1 MKPLFKIFVLSFILF
16 WSCSEDEELSEVENT
31 ADIAAILDKGVTLDS
46 ISLDYATM
54 YTSTDGFPVITPTPV
69 AQFAEANEILLYF
82 DFVSSSRDAVVQ
94 YYEDLNEA
102 YLEQGIVVD
111 YGMPYDDKLEGM
123 VVEVKKNTDE
133 FRVLEEDTEQL
144 TLIPSPEINSQHTFA
159 KYEFMIQE
167 FNLRYT
173 DRSFPEYYVLSFDE
187 KEPVSHTY
195 VFRITFTFNN
205 AKAFVLTTR
214 PIAF

>member
-54 YTSTDGFPVITPTPV
+54 YTSTDGFPVIAPTPV
-69 AQFAEANEILLYF
+69 GQFAEANEILLYF

-94 YYEDLNEA
+94 YYEDLNKA

-144 TLIPSPEINSQHTFA
+144 TLIP
-159 KYEFMIQE
+159 
-167 FNLRYT
+167 LRKSIANILLQSMSSRY
-173 DRSFPEYYVLSFDE
+173 RSSTLGTWIGHFPNTMYSTLMR
-187 KEPVSHTY
+187 KNRC
-195 VFRITFTFNN
+195 RI
-205 AKAFVLTTR
+205 
-214 PIAF
+214 PMCSE

>member
-1 MKPLFKIFVLSFILF
+1 MKELLKVLILSFIVL

-31 ADIAAILDKGVTLDS
+31 ADIAAILDHGVTLDS

-69 AQFAEANEILLYF
+69 AQFADENEILIYF
-82 DFVSSSRDAVVQ
+82 DFVSSSRDALVQ

-111 YGMPYDDKLEGM
+111 YGIKYDDKLEGI

-144 TLIPSPEINSQHTFA
+144 TLIPTPEINSQHTFA
-159 KYEFMIQE
+159 KYEFTLNE
-167 FNLRYT
+167 FNLRYA
-173 DRSFPEYYVLSFDE
+173 DRSFPEFYVLSFDH
-187 KEPVSHTY
+187 KEPVAHTY
-195 VFRITFTFNN
+195 VFRITFTFTN

-214 PIAF
+214 PIPF